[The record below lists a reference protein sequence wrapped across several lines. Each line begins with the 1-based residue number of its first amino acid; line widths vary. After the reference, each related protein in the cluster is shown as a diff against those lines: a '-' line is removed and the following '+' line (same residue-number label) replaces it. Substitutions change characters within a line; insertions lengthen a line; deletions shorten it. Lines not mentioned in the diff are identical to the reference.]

1 MMKSSVKI
9 AGALFFLIVCL
20 IAAPGF
26 VRAQETVCIE
36 CHKAQPGRLGEPVEA
51 WRSSIHAANGVSC
64 HGCHGGDPT
73 DFAMAMSPE
82 RGFVGVP
89 AKEEIPDFCGR
100 CHVGVQEDYLNS
112 AHGQALDAGGPQ
124 CVTCHGNHAVQKAT
138 QELINQ
144 QDCTRCHEYGRAEEI
159 KTAVTE
165 TDRMITSL
173 GDDLNSL
180 HRLGIATKEMEDRL
194 FSLRNQF
201 HRVFHTVEVEKVR
214 QVTGGIQQ
222 ELTQVRSTVDEIGE
236 TLQQRKFY
244 GGIAVLLLLAIS
256 IVASLLRKTYH
267 EEENRKG

>member
-1 MMKSSVKI
+1 MMKSLMIIS
-9 AGALFFLIVCL
+9 GALFLL
-20 IAAPGF
+20 LAGLAGAPE
-26 VRAQETVCIE
+26 VLAQETVCIE
-36 CHKAQPGRLGEPVEA
+36 CHQAQPGRLGEPVEA
-51 WRSSIHAANGVSC
+51 WRGSIHAANGVSC
-64 HGCHGGDPT
+64 HGCHGGDST

-89 AKEEIPDFCGR
+89 AEEEIPDFCGR
-100 CHVGVQEDYLNS
+100 CHVGVKEDYLNS
-112 AHGQALDAGGPQ
+112 AHGQALAAGGPQ

-138 QELINQ
+138 PDLINQ

-180 HRLGIATKEMEDRL
+180 HRLGFATKEMEDRL

-201 HRVFHTVEVEKVR
+201 HRVFHTVDVEKVR

-222 ELTQVRSTVDEIGE
+222 ELMQVRSTIDEIDE

-244 GGIAVLLLLAIS
+244 GGIAVALLLALA
-256 IVASLLRKTYH
+256 IVASLLRKTYQ
-267 EEENRKG
+267 EEEKRKR